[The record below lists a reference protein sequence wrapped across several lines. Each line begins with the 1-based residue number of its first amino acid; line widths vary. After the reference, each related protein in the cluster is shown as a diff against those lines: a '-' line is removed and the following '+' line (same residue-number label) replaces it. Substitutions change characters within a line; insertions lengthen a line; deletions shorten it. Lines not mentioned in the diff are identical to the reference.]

1 MNGADRLCDALLAGG
16 VNVCFANPGT
26 SEMAFVA
33 ALDRRPDMRCV
44 LGLFEGVA
52 TGAADGYARM
62 TDQPAAVLLHTGPGL
77 ANGLAN
83 LHNAKRAFVP
93 VVNVV
98 GDHASY
104 HLPYDAPLTSDIES
118 LARPMSSF
126 VRRVTGPDDVGDAAV
141 AAHAAALATRG
152 VATLILPA
160 NAAWSETQP
169 GPTPAPQAVVRP
181 PVSADR
187 VRSAAALL
195 RKAGARA
202 GLFLAGQAARQAP
215 LDLAGRIVAKT
226 GARLFGE
233 VLCGRIER
241 GQGVTPIERIPYPID
256 LAVDLLKDIDVLV
269 LVGGREPVAFFAYPG
284 KPSRLVGDHTQV
296 VSLASPVEDAHG
308 ALRMLAD
315 ELGAPSQ
322 VPSQAPSLARPAPEK
337 VAPTGPL
344 TNEAMAAMLAGVVP
358 EGAIIA
364 EEALTSIP
372 SFYGATAH
380 APHHDY
386 LMVTGGAIGVGI
398 PLATGAAVACPDRI
412 VINLQAD
419 GSGMY
424 TLQGLWT
431 QARER
436 LDVLTVVFSNRA
448 YAILRIEMQRMGI
461 ENPGRN
467 ARRMMDIDD
476 PALDWVSLARGMGVD
491 GGRAETCEDFARLLE
506 IGLSQRGPFLIEA
519 VM

>member
-83 LHNAKRAFVP
+83 LHNARRAFVP

-104 HLPYDAPLTSDIES
+104 HLPFDAPLTSDIES

-126 VRRVTGPDDVGDAAV
+126 VRRVTGPDDVAEAAV
-141 AAHAAALATRG
+141 AAHAAALSTRG

-160 NAAWSETQP
+160 NAAWSETTP
-169 GPTPAPQAVVRP
+169 GPTPAPQAVIRP
-181 PVSADR
+181 PVPADR
-187 VRSAAALL
+187 VTAAAALL
-195 RKAGARA
+195 RKAGSRA
-202 GLFLAGQAARQAP
+202 GLFLAGQTARQAP
-215 LDLAGRIVAKT
+215 LDLAARIAAKT

-241 GQGVTPIERIPYPID
+241 GQGVAPIERIPYPID
-256 LAVDLLKDIDVLV
+256 LAVELLKDIDVLV

-284 KPSRLVGDHTQV
+284 KPSRLVGDQCDV
-296 VSLASPVEDAHG
+296 MSLASPVEDAHT
-308 ALRMLAD
+308 ALMMLAD
-315 ELGAPSQ
+315 ELAAPAA
-322 VPSQAPSLARPAPEK
+322 APALPRPAPEK
-337 VAPTGPL
+337 VAPSGPL
-344 TNEAMAAMLAGVVP
+344 TNAAMAAMLAGIVP

-372 SFYGATAH
+372 SFYAETAH
-380 APHHDY
+380 APRHDY

-398 PLATGAAVACPDRI
+398 PLATGAAVACPDRK

-461 ENPGRN
+461 EHPGRN

-476 PALDWVSLARGMGVD
+476 PALDWVALARGMGVE

-506 IGLSQRGPFLIEA
+506 IGLARRGPFLIEA